1 MNKTICLVAMA
12 FLITATGCQQQ
23 DFKKDKDGT
32 EYKIISNSNGKKAV
46 AGDIMEVNLFA
57 TYKDNKIDTMLFS
70 SIKSSAPRFLPY
82 DTAQLPPY
90 FKEVHEGD
98 SLVIRQ
104 STDSLLKYGGG
115 APFMQKGNYI
125 VQSFKIVKLLPS
137 KEAAESAAKPFEAVA
152 KKINYNLAVKEIE
165 KEIAANDSL
174 VKADDQIIKDY
185 MTKHNLTGTKT
196 KWGTYV
202 ITDVAGD
209 GPAIGDTDVAV
220 VNYTGR
226 TFNDSVF
233 DSNTIPKFGHP
244 EPLYVDMSQFR
255 VIPGWID
262 GLKLMHKG
270 TKGKLIVPSYLAY
283 RERGNPPRIAPNSN
297 LIFDMEITDVVNQEQ
312 YQQEMQKE
320 QQQRMQQQQMMQQM
334 QKMQQQQQQQQQT
347 PSVPPNG
354 K

>member
-1 MNKTICLVAMA
+1 MNKSICLVAAA
-12 FLITATGCQQQ
+12 FFIFAAGCQQQ

-32 EYKIISNSNGKKAV
+32 EYKLIPNSSGTKAV
-46 AGDIMEVNLFA
+46 AGDVMEVNLFA
-57 TYKDNKIDTMLFS
+57 RYKDSLLFN
-70 SIKSSAPRFLPY
+70 SIERSAPRFLPY

-104 STDSLLKYGGG
+104 STDSLIKYGAA
-115 APFMQKGNYI
+115 APYMKKGNYV
-125 VQSFKIVKLLPS
+125 VQSFKIVKLFHS
-137 KEAAESAAKPFEAVA
+137 KEAADSAAKPFEAAA
-152 KKINYNLAVKEIE
+152 KKINYNLEVKQIE
-165 KEIAANDSL
+165 KDIANNDSL

-185 MTKHNLTGTKT
+185 MAKHNLTGTKT

-202 ITDVAGD
+202 ITDVPGD
-209 GPAIGDTDVAV
+209 GPLIGDTDVAV

-226 TFNDSVF
+226 TFDDSTF

-244 EPLYVDMSQFR
+244 QPLYVDMSQFR

-270 TKGKLIVPSYLAY
+270 TKGKIIVPSYLAY
-283 RERGNPPRIAPNSN
+283 KERGAPPKIAPNAN
-297 LIFDMEITDVVNQEQ
+297 LIFDMEVTDVVNQQQ
-312 YQQEMQKE
+312 YQVEMQKE
-320 QQQRMQQQQMMQQM
+320 QDQMMQQRQM
-334 QKMQQQQQQQQQT
+334 MQQLQKMQQQQGHQQQT
-347 PSVPPNG
+347 PTVPPPG